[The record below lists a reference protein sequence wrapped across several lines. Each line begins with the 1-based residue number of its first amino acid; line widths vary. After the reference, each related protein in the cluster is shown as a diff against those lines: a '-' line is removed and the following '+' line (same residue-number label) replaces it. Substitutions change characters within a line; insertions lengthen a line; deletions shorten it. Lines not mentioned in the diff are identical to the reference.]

1 MRNSLT
7 GLFLLAMT
15 TLSDAQEALDLS
27 VNNTIVPPQ
36 PTLMDQLS
44 PSCQQAFKKHAIA
57 NKDGVPAGRKLMHQ
71 PTLKIALVEERYWID
86 VADYKFFKRDFPT
99 ALMTDEIQHA
109 MKDKEV
115 TESASFPADMPE
127 MVKTALKPWYQGSV
141 EFVSL
146 DDQPDIRIV
155 AYKKVV
161 TDLGER
167 AVMGAT
173 SGFASMPENDNGF
186 FGRKEPFMFLNTA
199 ENTIQARLPKN
210 SASVFGGDD
219 YYVVDPTPCEQRGDC
234 EKVNVRMTRVMSH
247 EFGHNFGIDHPDDAI
262 ARVRKEAPQACSYKD
277 RNIYYNAY
285 KLSIMTREGDGSP
298 SDYDRYVKRV
308 INGDSDPVV
317 KLSYS
322 VPVPN

>member
-1 MRNSLT
+1 MRDSLT

-15 TLSDAQEALDLS
+15 TFSDAREALDLS

-44 PSCQQAFKKHAIA
+44 PSCQQAFKKHGIA

-86 VADYKFFKRDFPT
+86 VADYKFFKRDFPA
-99 ALMTDEIQHA
+99 ALITDEIQHVI
-109 MKDKEV
+109 KGEKP
-115 TESASFPADMPE
+115 ASFPAHMPE

-146 DDQPDIRIV
+146 DDHPDIRIV
-155 AYKKVV
+155 AYEKVI
-161 TDLGER
+161 TDLDER
-167 AVMGAT
+167 AVGVT

-186 FGRKEPFMFLNTA
+186 FGRKELFMFLNIA

-210 SASVFGGDD
+210 VASVFGGDN
-219 YYVVDPTPCEQRGDC
+219 YYVVDLTPCEQSGDC
-234 EKVNVRMTRVMSH
+234 EKINVRMTRVMSH

-285 KLSIMTREGDGSP
+285 ELSIMTNKGDGSP

-308 INGDSDPVV
+308 INGDPDPVI